1 MNKYSALAKNTV
13 IFAIG
18 TFSSK
23 ILSFI
28 MVFFYSRAM
37 QTAEFGMLDILINS
51 AALMLPLAMLGITN
65 AIIRFGLDDENK
77 KSDVFTSGLIAVGIG
92 FGVLLVVS
100 PAIMLIDDL
109 KNYVV
114 LLYAYVLM
122 SALRHICSF
131 FVRANNQPKL
141 FAIDGVFST
150 FMTCLLT
157 LIFLIPLKMG
167 IVGYMLAI
175 ILADLSSVIFL
186 SINGRL
192 WSFVNFKGLNKR
204 LTGTMIKFSLP
215 LMPTSLLWWV
225 VNVSDRYFVKYM
237 LGDSANG
244 LYAAAYKVPTILTLV
259 ATIFLDAWQI
269 SAVTEHKSEERNS
282 FYSNIFKTFQGGV
295 FVVGSLLIITAK
307 LVTKIL
313 LAESYYDSWQY
324 IPVLIF
330 ATVFI
335 SFVTFL
341 GNIYLAEKKNVATLL
356 TTLVGAVL
364 NLILNYFLIKQ
375 MGAQGA
381 AVATLISYV
390 AVFIIRAVDIK
401 IRNRDISFATF
412 TVIINSLIMLAQV
425 YLMISEPNNWI
436 IYQLICVAL
445 LIVVNIK
452 NLLLLIKKVLKR

>member
-92 FGVLLVVS
+92 FGVLIVIS

-150 FMTCLLT
+150 FMTCILT

-295 FVVGSLLIITAK
+295 FVVGSVLIITAK

-425 YLMISEPNNWI
+425 YLMILEPNNWL

-445 LIVVNIK
+445 LIAVNIK
-452 NLLLLIKKVLKR
+452 NLLLLIKKVLKK

>member
-92 FGVLLVVS
+92 FGVLIVVS

-150 FMTCLLT
+150 FMTCILT

-390 AVFIIRAVDIK
+390 VVFVIRAVDIK

-425 YLMISEPNNWI
+425 YLMILEPNNWL

-452 NLLLLIKKVLKR
+452 NLLLLVKKVLKR

>member
-92 FGVLLVVS
+92 FGVLIVVS

-109 KNYVV
+109 KNYIV

-150 FMTCLLT
+150 FMTCILT

-412 TVIINSLIMLAQV
+412 IVIINSLIMLAQV
-425 YLMISEPNNWI
+425 YLMLLEPNNWL

-445 LIVVNIK
+445 LIVVNVK
-452 NLLLLIKKVLKR
+452 NLLLLVKKVLKR

>member
-92 FGVLLVVS
+92 FGVLIVVS

-150 FMTCLLT
+150 FMTCILT
-157 LIFLIPLKMG
+157 LVFLIPLKMG

-192 WSFVNFKGLNKR
+192 WSFVNFKGLNKG

-390 AVFIIRAVDIK
+390 VVFVIRAVDIK

-425 YLMISEPNNWI
+425 YLMILEPNNWL

-452 NLLLLIKKVLKR
+452 NLLLLVKKVLKR

>member
-92 FGVLLVVS
+92 FGVLIVVS

-150 FMTCLLT
+150 FMTCILT

-390 AVFIIRAVDIK
+390 VVFVIRAVDIK

-425 YLMISEPNNWI
+425 YLMISEPKNWL

-452 NLLLLIKKVLKR
+452 NLLLLVKKVLKR

>member
-1 MNKYSALAKNTV
+1 MNKYSSLAKNTI

-51 AALMLPLAMLGITN
+51 ASLMLPLAMLGITN

-77 KSDVFTSGLIAVGIG
+77 KSDVFTTGLIAVCLG
-92 FGVLLVVS
+92 FGVLVVFS
-100 PAIMLIDDL
+100 PLILLIDDL
-109 KNYVV
+109 SKYIV

-131 FVRANNQPKL
+131 FVRANNQAKL

-150 FMTCLLT
+150 FMTCILT
-157 LIFLIPLKMG
+157 IIFLIPLKMG

-186 SINGRL
+186 TINGNL
-192 WSFVNFKGLNKR
+192 LSFISFKNLNRK
-204 LTGTMIKFSLP
+204 LTGTMIRFSLP

-237 LGDSANG
+237 CGDAANG

-269 SAVTEHKSEERNS
+269 SAVTEHKSNERNA
-282 FYSNIFKTFQGGV
+282 FYADIFKTFQGGV
-295 FVVGSLLIITAK
+295 FVVGSGLILTAK
-307 LVTKIL
+307 LVTKLL

-324 IPVLIF
+324 IPVLLF

-341 GNIYLAEKKNVATLL
+341 GNIYLAEKRNVATLL
-356 TTLVGAVL
+356 TTLAGAVL
-364 NLILNYFLIKQ
+364 NLILNYFLIKS

-390 AVFIIRAVDIK
+390 AVFLIRAIDIK
-401 IRNRDISFATF
+401 VRNRDISFAPLMVTL
-412 TVIINSLIMLAQV
+412 NSIIMLAQV
-425 YLMISEPNNWI
+425 VLMLLEPKNWL
-436 IYQLICVAL
+436 IYQFIAIAL
-445 LIVVNIK
+445 LMALNFKQI
-452 NLLLLIKKVLKR
+452 LLLIKKVLKR

>member
-1 MNKYSALAKNTV
+1 M
-13 IFAIG
+13 
-18 TFSSK
+18 
-23 ILSFI
+23 
-28 MVFFYSRAM
+28 
-37 QTAEFGMLDILINS
+37 
-51 AALMLPLAMLGITN
+51 
-65 AIIRFGLDDENK
+65 
-77 KSDVFTSGLIAVGIG
+77 
-92 FGVLLVVS
+92 
-100 PAIMLIDDL
+100 
-109 KNYVV
+109 
-114 LLYAYVLM
+114 
-122 SALRHICSF
+122 
-131 FVRANNQPKL
+131 
-141 FAIDGVFST
+141 
-150 FMTCLLT
+150 
-157 LIFLIPLKMG
+157 
-167 IVGYMLAI
+167 
-175 ILADLSSVIFL
+175 
-186 SINGRL
+186 
-192 WSFVNFKGLNKR
+192 
-204 LTGTMIKFSLP
+204 
-215 LMPTSLLWWV
+215 
-225 VNVSDRYFVKYM
+225 SDRYFVKYM

-390 AVFIIRAVDIK
+390 VVFIIRAVDIK

-425 YLMISEPNNWI
+425 YLMILEPINWLI
-436 IYQLICVAL
+436 FQLICVAL

-452 NLLLLIKKVLKR
+452 NLLLLIKKVLKK

>member
-1 MNKYSALAKNTV
+1 M
-13 IFAIG
+13 
-18 TFSSK
+18 
-23 ILSFI
+23 
-28 MVFFYSRAM
+28 
-37 QTAEFGMLDILINS
+37 
-51 AALMLPLAMLGITN
+51 
-65 AIIRFGLDDENK
+65 
-77 KSDVFTSGLIAVGIG
+77 
-92 FGVLLVVS
+92 
-100 PAIMLIDDL
+100 
-109 KNYVV
+109 
-114 LLYAYVLM
+114 
-122 SALRHICSF
+122 
-131 FVRANNQPKL
+131 
-141 FAIDGVFST
+141 
-150 FMTCLLT
+150 
-157 LIFLIPLKMG
+157 
-167 IVGYMLAI
+167 
-175 ILADLSSVIFL
+175 
-186 SINGRL
+186 
-192 WSFVNFKGLNKR
+192 
-204 LTGTMIKFSLP
+204 
-215 LMPTSLLWWV
+215 
-225 VNVSDRYFVKYM
+225 SDRYFVKYM

-390 AVFIIRAVDIK
+390 VVFVIRAVDIK

-425 YLMISEPNNWI
+425 YLMILEPNNWL

-452 NLLLLIKKVLKR
+452 NLLLLVKKVLKR

>member
-92 FGVLLVVS
+92 FGVLIVVS

-150 FMTCLLT
+150 FMTCILT

-192 WSFVNFKGLNKR
+192 WSFVNFKGLNKG

-425 YLMISEPNNWI
+425 YLMILEPINWL

-452 NLLLLIKKVLKR
+452 NLLLLIKKVLKK